1 MTTSHANP
9 ATEANEPRRY
19 PLFQY
24 TDGGWS
30 RRDEGV
36 AITGDR
42 LFWTVEGGER
52 EASLTDIV
60 KVNLFL
66 AGPGGHDV
74 IGMCLVTLR
83 SGVTLSITSGGGWGG
98 FDPEKAPDFRAFVED
113 LHATLAKRG
122 GAQPRYQ
129 VGIPGSR
136 PKLAKVAL
144 VVGGALFVLLP
155 MILLLLYRDLNAL
168 WLTLAG
174 AAFMYPLYT
183 QLENNAPRT
192 YSPDHVPDELMP

>member
-19 PLFQY
+19 LLFQY

-52 EASLTDIV
+52 EASLGGIV
-60 KVNLFL
+60 KVNLML
-66 AGPGGHDV
+66 AGQGGDDV
-74 IGMCLVTLR
+74 VGICIVTQGSGMALN
-83 SGVTLSITSGGGWGG
+83 ITSGGAWGG
-98 FDPEKAPDFRAFVED
+98 ADPGKAQDYRAFVKD
-113 LHATLAKRG
+113 LHETLAKHE
-122 GAQPRYQ
+122 GAAPLYI
-129 VGIPGSR
+129 VGIPGGR
-136 PKLAKVAL
+136 AKLLKAAL
-144 VVGGALFVLLP
+144 VVGGALFVVMP
-155 MILLLLYRDLNAL
+155 VILLFITGELNAL
-168 WLTLAG
+168 WVALSA
-174 AAFMYPLYT
+174 AAFGYPLYL
-183 QLENNAPRT
+183 QMQKNEPRT